1 MYFYDV
7 CKDYFQGY
15 HHNLHPI
22 YKAKGGKIL
31 KYNQCKPEI
40 MYKKPMYT
48 QHTQRQLKT
57 TSYDA
62 QRYLM
67 YSTQD
72 YKEVLQT
79 LQGLRCKPAVV
90 SFYYCI
96 NKSINTN
103 SKPHFHSAGSQFD
116 SQPHFHSEGIPIRS
130 QISH

>member
-7 CKDYFQGY
+7 RKDYFQGY
-15 HHNLHPI
+15 RHNLHPI
-22 YKAKGGKIL
+22 YKAEGGKIL

-48 QHTQRQLKT
+48 QQQLKT

-79 LQGLRCKPAVV
+79 LQGLRCKPAVE
-90 SFYYCI
+90 SLYYCI
-96 NKSINTN
+96 NKSI
-103 SKPHFHSAGSQFD
+103 SAS
-116 SQPHFHSEGIPIRS
+116 
-130 QISH
+130 